1 MFPDNFRISEKNLA
15 IPGRSCYNI
24 IIIFYFFRLEL
35 IPVQIQNSEN
45 PGFLNDYIT
54 HISVVKGLADGTVM
68 GYYQDIRQFLRYYR
82 LEASGIRNIQISM
95 LSDTDISDMTIEEVR
110 SITLRH
116 IYQYYHFIA
125 SAGDN
130 KSKIRC
136 RKGSSLRS
144 FFKYLTVQAKL
155 LDHNPAENLELS
167 RSRNNLPKYL
177 NFNESMDLLET
188 KSHSEDMAS
197 VRDYCILTLFL
208 NCGLRLGELVALNL
222 SSLDMQ
228 EETMRIMGKGSKERM
243 IYLNSACM
251 KALQDHLTLRT
262 QIETPET
269 ALFLSNQKKRISR
282 RRVQQIVEDALRD
295 AGLAGRG
302 LSTHKLRHTCA
313 TLLYQQGHV
322 DILTLK
328 AILGHESIATTQIY
342 THLADTAEREAMQCS
357 PLADI
362 RRDETT

>member
-1 MFPDNFRISEKNLA
+1 M
-15 IPGRSCYNI
+15 
-24 IIIFYFFRLEL
+24 
-35 IPVQIQNSEN
+35 QIQNHEN
-45 PGFLNDYIT
+45 PDFLNDYIT
-54 HISVVKGLADGTVM
+54 HISVVKGLADSTVM

-82 LEASGIRNIQISM
+82 LEKTGIRNIQISM
-95 LSDTDISDMTIEEVR
+95 LSDMDIQDMTIEEVR
-110 SITLRH
+110 AITLRH
-116 IYQYYHFIA
+116 IYQYYNFMA

-130 KSKIRC
+130 KARIRC

-167 RSRNNLPKYL
+167 RSRNSLPKYL

-188 KSHSEDMAS
+188 KSHSEDAAS
-197 VRDYCILTLFL
+197 IRDYCILTLFL

-228 EETMRIMGKGSKERM
+228 EETMRILGKGSKER
-243 IYLNSACM
+243 IVYLNSACM
-251 KALQDHLTLRT
+251 TALQDYLAQRMEIQTT
-262 QIETPET
+262 ET

-282 RRVQQIVEDALRD
+282 RRVQQIVENSLRD

-302 LSTHKLRHTCA
+302 LSAHKLRHTCA
-313 TLLYQQGHV
+313 TLLYQQGNV
-322 DILTLK
+322 DLLTLK

-342 THLADTAEREAMQCS
+342 THLADTAEREAMRCS
-357 PLADI
+357 PLADA
-362 RRDETT
+362 RRNEKD